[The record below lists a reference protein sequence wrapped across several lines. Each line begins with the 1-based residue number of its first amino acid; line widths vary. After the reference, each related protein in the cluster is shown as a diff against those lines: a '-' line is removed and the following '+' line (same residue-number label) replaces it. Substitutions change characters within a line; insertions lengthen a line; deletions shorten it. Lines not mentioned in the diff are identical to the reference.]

1 MHIKS
6 LFLLCIRRCV
16 SLTLK
21 ERLYLLA
28 MAVLVL
34 VLLNYKAL
42 FGPTLPNYGKANRES
57 VATEFRAAWVASVVN
72 INWPS
77 EPGLSP
83 QEQQQEAL
91 ALLDSMASAN
101 LNAVILQV
109 RPHADALYRS
119 ELEPWSYYLTGEQGQ
134 PPEPF
139 YDPLS
144 FWIEQAH
151 NRGMELHAWVNPYR
165 AHHFEGG
172 EISAHSIIRTRPEL
186 VRELKNGMYWM
197 NPTQAETVAHS
208 LAVIEDI
215 VSRYDIDGIHYDD
228 YFYPY
233 PSYNDGEDFP
243 DQQAYDEYL
252 AQGGELPLSDW
263 RRQAVNHFVKTL
275 YQRVKAIKSYVKVG
289 ISPFGIWRPNFP
301 QTIDGFDQHEKLYA
315 DARLWLNQ
323 GWLDYFTP
331 QLYWNTNQVAQ
342 SFPMLL
348 AWWQQQ
354 NHQGRHLWPGLNS
367 NKVTTI
373 EGIDEVVNQIMFSR
387 ALLNEQAGQVFWNVR
402 TVTDSPRFHE
412 VLTHNIYA
420 NQALVP
426 PSPWLDDTPPE
437 PPVVNT
443 QMKEEVHIS
452 WQPTGA
458 EAVFRWVLYYKLDD
472 TWQYRILNH
481 QTRSYTFS
489 PGVLPAE
496 IAVVAVDR
504 TGMQSE
510 RINHNLIAPT
520 DEH

>member
-1 MHIKS
+1 MQIKRIFEPVIHFWS
-6 LFLLCIRRCV
+6 SR
-16 SLTLK
+16 TLQ
-21 ERLYLLA
+21 ERLYIGVIGILL
-28 MAVLVL
+28 LG
-34 VLLNYKAL
+34 LLNYRAL
-42 FGPTLPNYGKANRES
+42 FGPDVPDYGKAQRQT

-83 QEQQQEAL
+83 QQQQQEAI

-109 RPHADALYRS
+109 RPHADALYQS

-151 NRGMELHAWVNPYR
+151 NRGMELHAWINPYR

-172 EISAHSIIRTRPEL
+172 EISEQSLVKTNPEL
-186 VRELKNGMYWM
+186 VKALNNGMYWM
-197 NPTQAETVAHS
+197 NPTREETVNHS

-233 PSYNDGEDFP
+233 PAYNDGEDFP
-243 DQQAYDEYL
+243 DRAEYAQYL
-252 AQGGELPLSDW
+252 AEGGSLTLNDW
-263 RRQAVNHFVKTL
+263 RRDAVNRFVKTL
-275 YQRVKAIKSYVKVG
+275 YQQVKAIKPHVKVG
-289 ISPFGIWRPNFP
+289 ISPFGIWRPQSP
-301 QTIDGFDQHEKLYA
+301 ETIAGLDQYDTLFA

-331 QLYWNTNQVAQ
+331 QLYWDTNRVAQ
-342 SFPMLL
+342 SFPVLL

-354 NHQGRHLWPGLNS
+354 NFQDRHLWPGLNS
-367 NKVTTI
+367 NKVATVQ
-373 EGIDEVVNQIMFSR
+373 GIDEVVNQIMFSR
-387 ALLNEQAGQVFWNVR
+387 ALLQEQAGQVFWNVR
-402 TVTDSPRFHE
+402 TVTDNPRFHQ
-412 VLTHNIYA
+412 VLTQNIYA

-426 PSPWLDDTPPE
+426 PSPWLDSTPPE
-437 PPVVNT
+437 PPAVEIQSGDEVVV
-443 QMKEEVHIS
+443 K
-452 WQPTGA
+452 WQKTGS
-458 EAVFRWVLYYKLDD
+458 EPVFRWVLYYKDSD
-472 TWQYRILNH
+472 RWRYRIFNKNTH
-481 QTRSYTFS
+481 EF
-489 PGVLPAE
+489 GFPADSRITD

-504 TGMQSE
+504 TGLKSE
-510 RINHNLIAPT
+510 RT
-520 DEH
+520 DLPVKL